1 MIISEILKN
10 TRRPYTPKCK
20 LINIM
25 YQIATIYS
33 QRLSSNLQI
42 LSLRD
47 QGDSISKAEKE
58 VKTQLPVIFFK
69 VVIKELNIL
78 ND

>member
-1 MIISEILKN
+1 
-10 TRRPYTPKCK
+10 
-20 LINIM
+20 M

-58 VKTQLPVIFFK
+58 VKTQLPVSDFLK
-69 VVIKELNIL
+69 VVIEGFNIL
-78 ND
+78 MIKLLTS